1 MPGGHK
7 SQEGT
12 EPRGMV
18 RRPTRGWRRLGGC
31 FQRRLGRASSER
43 TLSGEKEAELHEAWK
58 IEYSSMHVHLRKE

>member
-1 MPGGHK
+1 
-7 SQEGT
+7 
-12 EPRGMV
+12 MV